1 MVRRVTP
8 SQFKSLVRQHQQ
20 KLNRE
25 ITKFNQ
31 AQRKAVNEYNAAVR
45 KVNAERTRRRQA
57 YLTAVAQYNRAVSA
71 HNSRVR
77 VDRARASRVVAQLQS
92 GTATSYATVRVTTVE
107 MVDRFERIQA
117 EPVYS
122 TEHADI
128 IRLAQAEVDNS
139 ISVAETLFDFEPDQ
153 VDSTGDEPSG
163 ILGYLGDLSED
174 LLARWKGAMFAM
186 NPVNPDAA
194 RHFCTSAR
202 EIFTDILEGW
212 ASDEDVL
219 AANPNCQMT
228 PNGSKPTR
236 RAKIQ
241 YLLSLNPDQPEN
253 TARPAGPCPRRKR
266 LRAAPPPCRLDF
278 PIARF
283 PPCPRREAVLHESG
297 ALRASPLQGRP
308 NSQKRAP
315 QGSPR
320 TKESHKWQPI
330 G

>member
-241 YLLSLNPDQPEN
+241 YLLSLKGADTPEMIGFVDADISN
-253 TARPAGPCPRRKR
+253 VIGLFGDLNSATHGPAGKFEFAKLQAIRRR
-266 LRAAPPPCRLDF
+266 VEGGIMFLATIAA
-278 PIARF
+278 
-283 PPCPRREAVLHESG
+283 
-297 ALRASPLQGRP
+297 
-308 NSQKRAP
+308 
-315 QGSPR
+315 
-320 TKESHKWQPI
+320 
-330 G
+330 

>member
-1 MVRRVTP
+1 MARRVTP
-8 SQFKSLVRQHQQ
+8 SQFKSMLRQHQQ

-31 AQRKAVNEYNAAVR
+31 AQRRLVNEHNSVVR
-45 KVNAERTRRRQA
+45 KVNADRTRRRQE
-57 YLTAVAQYNRAVSA
+57 YLAAVAQYNRAVSL

-77 VDRARASRVVAQLQS
+77 SDRAKAARITSQLRS
-92 GTATSYATVRVTTVE
+92 GTSTTYTNVRTTTVD
-107 MVDRFERIQA
+107 MVERFERLKA
-117 EPVYS
+117 EPVQGNI
-122 TEHADI
+122 HAEL

-139 ISVAETLFDFEPDQ
+139 LSVAETLFDLGRDQ
-153 VDSTGDEPSG
+153 AEEVDEEPSG

-186 NPVNPDAA
+186 NPANPDAA

-202 EIFTDILEGW
+202 EIFADILEGW

-241 YLLSLNPDQPEN
+241 YLLSLKGADTPETIGFVDADISN
-253 TARPAGPCPRRKR
+253 VIGLFGDLNSATHGPAGKFEFSKIKSIRKR
-266 LRAAPPPCRLDF
+266 VEGGIMFLATIAA
-278 PIARF
+278 
-283 PPCPRREAVLHESG
+283 
-297 ALRASPLQGRP
+297 
-308 NSQKRAP
+308 
-315 QGSPR
+315 
-320 TKESHKWQPI
+320 
-330 G
+330 